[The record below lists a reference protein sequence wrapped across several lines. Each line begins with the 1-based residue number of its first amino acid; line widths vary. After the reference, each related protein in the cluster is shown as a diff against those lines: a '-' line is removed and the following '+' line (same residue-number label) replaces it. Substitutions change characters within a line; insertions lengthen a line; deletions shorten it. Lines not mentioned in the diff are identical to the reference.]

1 MDEIVQQL
9 DALKAQWM
17 TGGAGSGAGPAAWRD
32 LDALS
37 QLALAGQF
45 RRIAMRPAEPGTTV
59 LRPDLPE
66 LDQPPLP
73 AALRAQLR
81 RILDAKA
88 FPVVQ
93 VIRLIAARGYGVNPI
108 DWMPRPG
115 DADLPALYEPW
126 RDWLA
131 GHVTVATT
139 ELNAETWEDFAPG
152 RRNQELTRLHR
163 DSPEAARTLVAA
175 IAPKLAAE
183 QRLRLLQCLRPSL
196 SAADAELLSGF
207 LTDRSSKVQA
217 LVKTQLARL
226 GAGLDADSDAVAQIA
241 DFVEL
246 AKAGILSRR
255 RVVTARALKTTA
267 QRTRRSKVF
276 ADVPLTALAGVLG
289 LGPDEVIE
297 AWKFGDGD
305 EDFCVLVAASGTDAQ
320 VQRLIDRACE
330 AGLLL
335 PRPLMERLDD
345 ATRLRLA
352 LRVLEKDDVFLTQ
365 TREWITAP
373 DGTVGWE
380 AVSRMKALPQLVQ
393 QAVEA
398 EHRHQE
404 AFVAQA
410 LAFLGLLVD
419 RDAAERLIETLTT
432 AGVMAV
438 DPRLTLLRLNAAL

>member
-9 DALKAQWM
+9 DALKARWM
-17 TGGAGSGAGPAAWRD
+17 TGGAVSGAGPAAWQD

-45 RRIAMRPAEPGTTV
+45 QRVAMRPADPGTATP
-59 LRPDLPE
+59 RPDLPE

-73 AALRAQLR
+73 EALRPQLR
-81 RILDAKA
+81 RVLDTKEV
-88 FPVVQ
+88 PVVQ
-93 VIRLIAARGYGVNPI
+93 VIRLITTRGYGVNPI
-108 DWMPRPG
+108 DWMPKPG

-131 GHVTVATT
+131 GHVTVAA

-152 RRNQELTRLHR
+152 RRYQELTRLHR
-163 DSPEAARTLVAA
+163 DSPEAARTLVVA
-175 IAPKLAAE
+175 IAPTLAAE

-226 GAGLDADSDAVAQIA
+226 GAGLDADGEAVAQIA

-297 AWKFGDGD
+297 AWDFGEAD

-320 VQRLIDRACE
+320 VQRLIDRAYE
-330 AGLLL
+330 AGLFL
-335 PRPLMERLDD
+335 PRPLLERLDD

-352 LRVLEKDDVFLTQ
+352 LRVLETDDVFLTQ

-419 RDAAERLIETLTT
+419 RDAATRLIETLTT